1 MTASARCPASCGE
14 LIQGWIKGSEKLVSC
29 PINWYSEVSVQQGT
43 PLIDERPNMRK
54 AVIKTLEHFAI
65 DTQMNAELQLTLNST
80 IPVAKGMASSTADL
94 AATIMAVSRW
104 LNQSITIDEIAKLC
118 ISIEPTDSVLFPQ
131 LTLFDQLRGKYQQ
144 PLGDMPKM
152 DVLILEP
159 EQTLTT
165 AAYRRKH
172 NQSRLIASK
181 EILDIATKKLIAGC
195 ENQSPELIGEA
206 ATLSAIENQKILPK
220 PGFNKLLQLI
230 SKSDLYGITV
240 AHSGTVMGLL
250 LNRERYDP
258 DRFLAQLNFCG
269 ITDLYP
275 NQYWAETMSG
285 GVE

>member
-14 LIQGWIKGSEKLVSC
+14 LIQGWVKSSEKLISC
-29 PINWYSEVSVQQGT
+29 PIDWYSEVTVQQGK
-43 PLIDERPNMRK
+43 PFVDERPNMRK
-54 AVIKTLEHFAI
+54 AVIKTLEHFAV
-65 DTQMNAELQLTLNST
+65 DPLMNTELQLTLNST
-80 IPVAKGMASSTADL
+80 IPVAKGMASSTADVS
-94 AATIMAVSRW
+94 ATIMAVSRW
-104 LNQSITIDEIAKLC
+104 LNKSITLDELAKIC
-118 ISIEPTDSVLFPQ
+118 VSIEPTDSVLFPQ
-131 LTLFDQLRGKYQQ
+131 LTLFDHIKGKFQR
-144 PLGDMPKM
+144 PLGNMPEM

-181 EILDIATKKLIAGC
+181 DIMETALKKLIVGC
-195 ENQSPELIGEA
+195 ETQSPELIGEA
-206 ATLSAIENQKILPK
+206 STLSAIESQKILPK
-220 PGFNKLLQLI
+220 PGFNKLLQLL

-269 ITDLYP
+269 ISTLYP
-275 NQYWAETMSG
+275 NQYWAKTISG